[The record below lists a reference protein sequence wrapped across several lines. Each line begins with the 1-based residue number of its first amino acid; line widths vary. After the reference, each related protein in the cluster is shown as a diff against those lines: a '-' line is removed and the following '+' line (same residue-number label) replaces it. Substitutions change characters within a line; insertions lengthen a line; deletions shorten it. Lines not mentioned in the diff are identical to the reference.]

1 MNNLSTLKQIL
12 TKKIEAHAA
21 TEITYRNLY
30 DALKD
35 SVDESGIVL
44 DDRQSRDLEMQMNRQ
59 LKWFLEDKGGDPTT
73 LNLTILLTNVVKRVL
88 SSHTQHSDLSK
99 SEFFVDPTDPHG
111 LKVDYR
117 GVDFRLN
124 PKRGKYNKWFNL
136 IRFNADQHFPERY
149 KSAYDHLYQGAT
161 RDGKSPVHDDLDRD
175 ARSVVY
181 QTLTGPQLSDY
192 YQRLLGEPS
201 NLKLLPVDDD
211 LKPSKLVP
219 RGKLWATRS
228 EIFGKSSSD
237 KLPEDLETERE
248 SGLQR
253 GRSRLSRSRKMPPM
267 TEESIGADLD
277 LPELM
282 SSDDYRA
289 LRGKVRQRMY
299 KTLVKAGILD
309 PNERISRQYQKRREA
324 WLENEIDK
332 HMREKYLHFA
342 LDRPRTRWYSTFWG
356 MVGKHYPGRY
366 NSIAEHD
373 RLNRYADSSE
383 LRHRTY
389 RAFNQ
394 KQLDDWVKRVTHETS
409 LMGHRDWL
417 PSSRDLRVKPD
428 FTEENRKYRLDQ
440 FEKARATA
448 PTPVEKELS
457 DDEDMEEGDAEPTET
472 ARRLALW
479 LVSVPQTQTAVPG
492 NASQGEGVLP
502 TPTPARAALK
512 FGQELGPDEDLD
524 EVGNPIPREAE
535 SDDDI
540 ISVIE

>member
-12 TKKIEAHAA
+12 IKKIEAIAE

-44 DDRQSRDLEMQMNRQ
+44 DDRQSRDLETQTNRQ
-59 LKWFLEDKGGDPTT
+59 LKWFLEDKDGDPTT
-73 LNLTILLTNVVKRVL
+73 LNLAILLTNVVKRLL
-88 SSHTQHSDLSK
+88 SSHTHLSK
-99 SEFFVDPTDPHG
+99 SDFFIDPTDPHG
-111 LKVDYR
+111 LKVDYS

-373 RLNRYADSSE
+373 RLNKYADSSE

-389 RAFNQ
+389 RAFTQ
-394 KQLDDWVKRVTHETS
+394 KQLDDWVRRVTHETS
-409 LMGHRDWL
+409 LMGHRNWL

-428 FTEENRKYRLDQ
+428 FTEENRKYRLGQ
-440 FEKARATA
+440 FARSEKAT
-448 PTPVEKELS
+448 TSVEKELS
-457 DDEDMEEGDAEPTET
+457 DDEDMEEGDAEPTEI

-479 LVSVPQTQTAVPG
+479 FANVPQTQAAVPG
-492 NASQGEGVLP
+492 NAPRGEGAP
-502 TPTPARAALK
+502 PISTPAPLK